1 MSMPTLRVA
10 LMQVNVTV
18 GDISGNKLKILE
30 KIAWSRRLQADLVVF
45 PEMAITGYPP
55 EDLLLKPYFI
65 RAAKEAMEAVAQ
77 TVHREVVLLGGVDS
91 DFDIY
96 NTMAVLHAG
105 QIVARYR
112 KRNLPTY
119 GVFDED
125 RYFRPGTAMALLD
138 MGVRIG
144 LSICEDLWLPSGVC
158 KDEAFQGRADVL
170 VNISASPYQRGKT
183 LQRERMFQTRA
194 LDYGCPVLV
203 CNLVGGQDELVF
215 DGNSA
220 VFDSDGSIPAKAKA
234 FEEDTVVFDLKVPE
248 PFRRQLR
255 NPRLRKEP
263 MGIDGSCNGGMGAV
277 ELPNALTAE
286 PKPPLPPV
294 GVSYPLSD
302 QEEVLEALKLGL
314 KDYVTKNGFSR
325 VVVGLSGGIDSALVA
340 SLAVLTLGKENVLA
354 VSMPSRFTS
363 ELSFRC
369 IRQLSENLGVEVWS
383 MPIDKTFSSYLAD
396 LEPHFHD
403 LPHGTAEENIQAR
416 IRGNLLMAV
425 SNKLGYL
432 VLATGNKSELS
443 VGYCTLYGDLAGGFA
458 LIKDVPKTLV
468 YELAHLVNQKA
479 GFSLIP
485 EEVIFR
491 PPSAELKQDQKD
503 EDSLPPYRD
512 LDTILHAYVEEDAS
526 LKEIVGLGF
535 SEEVVRRV
543 IRMVDSNE
551 YKRRQ
556 APPGVKITPKAFG
569 KDRRMPITQRL
580 FVE

>member
-1 MSMPTLRVA
+1 
-10 LMQVNVTV
+10 
-18 GDISGNKLKILE
+18 
-30 KIAWSRRLQADLVVF
+30 
-45 PEMAITGYPP
+45 
-55 EDLLLKPYFI
+55 
-65 RAAKEAMEAVAQ
+65 
-77 TVHREVVLLGGVDS
+77 
-91 DFDIY
+91 
-96 NTMAVLHAG
+96 
-105 QIVARYR
+105 
-112 KRNLPTY
+112 
-119 GVFDED
+119 
-125 RYFRPGTAMALLD
+125 
-138 MGVRIG
+138 
-144 LSICEDLWLPSGVC
+144 
-158 KDEAFQGRADVL
+158 L

-234 FEEDTVVFDLKVPE
+234 FEEDSVVFDLKVPE

-255 NPRLRKEP
+255 NPRLRKELL
-263 MGIDGSCNGGMGAV
+263 GIDGSCNGGMSVV
-277 ELPNALTAE
+277 ELPNALTPE
-286 PKPPLPPV
+286 TKPPLPPLEV
-294 GVSYPLSD
+294 PYPLSD

-363 ELSFRC
+363 ELSFQC
-369 IRQLSENLGVEVWS
+369 IKQLSENLGVEVWS
-383 MPIDKTFSSYLAD
+383 IPIDNTFASYLAD
-396 LEPHFHD
+396 LEPHFYE

-443 VGYCTLYGDLAGGFA
+443 VGYCTLYGDMAGGFA

-479 GFSLIP
+479 GFSLNP

-491 PPSAELKQDQKD
+491 PPSAELKEGQKD
-503 EDSLPPYRD
+503 EDSLPPYRE
-512 LDTILHAYVEEDAS
+512 LDTILQAYVEEDAS
-526 LKEIVGLGF
+526 LKDIVGLGF

-543 IRMVDSNE
+543 IQMVDSSE

-569 KDRRMPITQRL
+569 KDRRMPITQRF

>member
-1 MSMPTLRVA
+1 MSVSTLRVA

-30 KIAWSRRLQADLVVF
+30 KIAWARKLQADLVVF

-55 EDLLLKPYFI
+55 EDLLLKPHFI
-65 RAAKEAMEAVAQ
+65 RAAKEAMEAIAQ
-77 TVHREVVLLGGVDS
+77 TVRREVVLLGSVDS

-96 NTMAVLHAG
+96 NAMAALHSG
-105 QIVARYR
+105 QVIARYR
-112 KRNLPTY
+112 KQNLPTY

-125 RYFRPGTAMALLD
+125 RYFRPGTAVVLLD

-234 FEEDTVVFDLKVPE
+234 FEEDSVVFDLKVPE

-255 NPRLRKEP
+255 NPRLRKELL
-263 MGIDGSCNGGMGAV
+263 GRDGSCNGGVGVV
-277 ELPNALTAE
+277 ELPNGPTPE
-286 PKPPLPPV
+286 PKPPLPSLE
-294 GVSYPLSD
+294 VSYPLSD

-340 SLAVLTLGKENVLA
+340 SLAVLTLGKENVLG

-363 ELSFRC
+363 ELSFQC

-383 MPIDKTFSSYLAD
+383 MPIDKTFASYLAD
-396 LEPHFHD
+396 LEPYFHG

-468 YELAHLVNQKA
+468 YEVAHLVNQKA

-491 PPSAELKQDQKD
+491 PPSAELKEGQKD
-503 EDSLPPYRD
+503 EDSLPPYRE

-543 IRMVDSNE
+543 IRMVDSSE

-569 KDRRMPITQRL
+569 KDRRMPITQRF

>member
-1 MSMPTLRVA
+1 MTVPTLRVG

-18 GDISGNKLKILE
+18 GDISGNKQKILE
-30 KIAWSRRLQADLVVF
+30 RIAWARKLQTDLVVF

-55 EDLLLKPYFI
+55 EDLLLKPHFI
-65 RAAKEAMEAVAQ
+65 RAAKEAMEDIAQ
-77 TVHREVVLLGGVDS
+77 QVDREVVLLGGVDS
-91 DFDIY
+91 DLDIY
-96 NTMAVLHAG
+96 NTLAVLHG
-105 QIVARYR
+105 RRVLARYQ
-112 KRNLPTY
+112 KQNLPTY

-125 RYFRPGTAMALLD
+125 RYFRAGTAAVLLD

-144 LSICEDLWLPSGVC
+144 LSVCEDLWLPSGVC
-158 KDEAFQGRADVL
+158 KDEAFQGCADVL

-234 FEEDTVVFDLKVPE
+234 FEEDSVVFDLKVSE
-248 PFRRQLR
+248 PFKRQLR
-255 NPRLRKEP
+255 NPRLRKEL
-263 MGIDGSCNGGMGAV
+263 GSVSGSCEGGNVVAVSANG
-277 ELPNALTAE
+277 LNHD
-286 PKPPLPPV
+286 PKPLIPSREISFPI
-294 GVSYPLSD
+294 SD
-302 QEEVLEALKLGL
+302 EEEVLEALKLGL
-314 KDYVTKNGFSR
+314 RDYVTKNGFSK

-363 ELSFRC
+363 KLSLRC
-369 IRQLSENLGVEVWS
+369 IEQLSLNLGVELWTI
-383 MPIDKTFSSYLAD
+383 PIDTTLSSYLAD
-396 LEPHFHD
+396 LEPYFHG
-403 LPHGTAEENIQAR
+403 LPHDTAEENIQAR

-425 SNKLGYL
+425 SNKKGYL

-468 YELAHLVNQKA
+468 YELAHLVNQQA

-485 EEVIFR
+485 EEVILR
-491 PPSAELKQDQKD
+491 PPSAELKEGQKD
-503 EDSLPPYRD
+503 EDSLPPYQE

-526 LKEIVGLGF
+526 FKEILGLGF

-543 IRMVDSNE
+543 IRMVDSSE

-569 KDRRMPITQRL
+569 KDRRMPITQS
-580 FVE
+580 FFTK